1 MKILLAIDG
10 SPASL
15 RAVHWALALAGQ
27 GLATDF
33 VLVNV
38 QEPASLYEVVTAQD
52 VDVLDEVRRSAGA
65 DRLREAEALVDAA
78 GQRFESE
85 VAGGTPQ
92 HLIVELA
99 ENYGCELIVLGARGL
114 GQAERASVDGED
126 GDGSG
131 LGSVAQGV
139 LAEATLPVVVVRG
152 TPQAPGEPEDE
163 SAGAVAAS

>member
-15 RAVHWALALAGQ
+15 RAVQWALALAGR
-27 GLATDF
+27 GLAADF

-38 QEPASLYEVVTAQD
+38 QEPASLYEVVTAHD
-52 VDVLDEVRRSAGA
+52 ADVLDEVRRSAGA
-65 DRLREAEALVDAA
+65 DRLHEAEALVDAA

-99 ENYGCELIVLGARGL
+99 ENYGCELIVLGARGQGAL
-114 GQAERASVDGED
+114 ESDE
-126 GDGSG
+126 GDGGG
-131 LGSVAQGV
+131 LGSVAEGV

-152 TPQAPGEPEDE
+152 TPRPPAVAEDE
-163 SAGAVAAS
+163 ARIDAPAP